1 MFETGLCGINSHKL
15 GLVFKGLTGGDTQ
28 ELETKRNGM
37 VKKKQPTWCTLR
49 LQTASAFRFR
59 VALVQGP
66 CVCVCVC
73 VRARARMRECVRG
86 EQVQEVLPGVCWEHP
101 REAAEKRQLSAPAG
115 NRILAQMS
123 AVQSIHTE
131 SVGAEALRKLN
142 NWRPG
147 ASENLEAQ
155 G

>member
-1 MFETGLCGINSHKL
+1 MCAYACVYMRVHACESACG
-15 GLVFKGLTGGDTQ
+15 
-28 ELETKRNGM
+28 
-37 VKKKQPTWCTLR
+37 
-49 LQTASAFRFR
+49 
-59 VALVQGP
+59 
-66 CVCVCVC
+66 
-73 VRARARMRECVRG
+73 G